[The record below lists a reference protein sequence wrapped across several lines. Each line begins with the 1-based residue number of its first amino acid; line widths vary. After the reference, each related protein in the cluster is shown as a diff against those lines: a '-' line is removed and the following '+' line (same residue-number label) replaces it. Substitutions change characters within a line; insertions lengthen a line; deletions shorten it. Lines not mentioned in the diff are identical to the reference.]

1 MKKYETYKNK
11 YENRE
16 KSEKIKIMVTSLNFS
31 RKK

>member
-1 MKKYETYKNK
+1 MKHKKNK
-11 YENRE
+11 YEKSE